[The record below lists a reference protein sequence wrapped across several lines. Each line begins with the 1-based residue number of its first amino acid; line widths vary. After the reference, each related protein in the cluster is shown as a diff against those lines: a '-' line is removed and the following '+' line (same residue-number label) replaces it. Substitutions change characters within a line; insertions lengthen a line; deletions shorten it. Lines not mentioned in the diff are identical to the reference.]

1 MASRVSPA
9 ASPGDDPTMSQE
21 RDRRRTLPGG
31 PTWLLAQL
39 ARVLAGAKRLW
50 NTLVYSSA
58 YLSVI
63 TVVEVGI
70 AMAVLSLPLS
80 PAPLVVGLVTFAV
93 YANDRIAD
101 VDDDAVDKPAQ
112 AAFVRRHRDVLYVAA
127 AAAYGTALAV
137 SMLGGPL
144 ALALALLP
152 GGFWVLYA
160 TDWLPQL
167 GDQMHRLKDVLVV
180 NTAVVALAWAVSLT
194 FLPLAFADR
203 GVTPAV
209 ALVFAYFFLRS
220 FVDTELPNV
229 RDREGDREAGVRTL
243 PVVFGLERTRLALY
257 AVDAATAAVLA
268 YAVVAGH
275 LSVLVG
281 LALGVGLV
289 YSLAVTSLL
298 ARYADRPWLTLAPE
312 FEYVVVAAALALLAL
327 G

>member
-1 MASRVSPA
+1 
-9 ASPGDDPTMSQE
+9 MSQE
-21 RDRRRTLPGG
+21 RNRRRTLPGG

-101 VDDDAVDKPAQ
+101 VDDDAVDKLAQ
-112 AAFVRRHRDVLYVAA
+112 AAFVRRHRDALYVAA

-144 ALALALLP
+144 ALLP

-160 TDWLPQL
+160 TD
-167 GDQMHRLKDVLVV
+167 
-180 NTAVVALAWAVSLT
+180 
-194 FLPLAFADR
+194 
-203 GVTPAV
+203 
-209 ALVFAYFFLRS
+209 
-220 FVDTELPNV
+220 
-229 RDREGDREAGVRTL
+229 
-243 PVVFGLERTRLALY
+243 
-257 AVDAATAAVLA
+257 
-268 YAVVAGH
+268 
-275 LSVLVG
+275 
-281 LALGVGLV
+281 
-289 YSLAVTSLL
+289 
-298 ARYADRPWLTLAPE
+298 
-312 FEYVVVAAALALLAL
+312 
-327 G
+327 